1 MRKRKD
7 FVRLE
12 GVRSARLVVIAGEG
26 RYTESIYFNAVKA
39 ELRAPNVHVEV
50 LERNSDDSSP
60 ESVHRQIVD
69 FMRRYNIEDD
79 DELWI
84 VIDRDRWQARML
96 SEIAQLCAQNQHLY
110 FCMSNPCF
118 ELWLLLHLEDV
129 DQYDDETKKALLQNR
144 KNKSGIPWLKKR
156 MKSLLGSYAESKYD
170 AASLMQFVPTAMER
184 ARRLDRNPRDR
195 WPQSIGSRVYLL
207 MESIMD
213 KRSPLDKALE
223 EAKYEEVVGPFNS
236 VEDLMEDLLK

>member
-26 RYTESIYFNAVKA
+26 RYTESIYFNAVKN

-50 LERNSDDSSP
+50 LDRNSDESSP
-60 ESVHRQIVD
+60 ESVHRQVAD
-69 FMRRYNIEDD
+69 FMRQYNIEDD
-79 DELWI
+79 DELWL
-84 VIDRDRWQARML
+84 VIDRDRWQERML
-96 SEIAQLCAQNQHLY
+96 SQVAQLCAQNSHLH

-129 DQYDDETKKALLQNR
+129 EQYDDETKNALLQNK
-144 KNKSGIPWLKKR
+144 KNKSGVTWLKKR
-156 MKSLLGSYAESKYD
+156 MKDLLGSYAGSKYD
-170 AASLMQFVPTAMER
+170 ALGLIPYAPVAIDR
-184 ARRLDRNPRDR
+184 ARGLDSNPQDR

-207 MESIMD
+207 MESITGQ
-213 KRSPLDKALE
+213 RPE
-223 EAKYEEVVGPFNS
+223 
-236 VEDLMEDLLK
+236 

>member
-26 RYTESIYFNAVKA
+26 RYTESIYFNAVKN

-50 LERNSDDSSP
+50 LDRNSDESSP
-60 ESVHRQIVD
+60 ESVHRQVTD
-69 FMRRYNIEDD
+69 FMRQYNIEDD
-79 DELWI
+79 DELWL
-84 VIDRDRWQARML
+84 VIDRDRWQERML
-96 SEIAQLCAQNQHLY
+96 SQVAQLCAQNSHLH

-129 DQYDDETKKALLQNR
+129 EQYDDETKIALLQNK
-144 KNKSGIPWLKKR
+144 KNKSGVTWLKKR
-156 MKSLLGSYAESKYD
+156 MKDLLGSYAESKYD
-170 AASLMQFVPTAMER
+170 ALDLIPYAPVAMDR
-184 ARRLDRNPRDR
+184 ARKLDSNPQDR

-207 MESIMD
+207 MESITGQ
-213 KRSPLDKALE
+213 RPE
-223 EAKYEEVVGPFNS
+223 
-236 VEDLMEDLLK
+236 

>member
-26 RYTESIYFNAVKA
+26 RYTESIYFNAVKN

-50 LERNSDDSSP
+50 LDRNSDESSP
-60 ESVHRQIVD
+60 ESVHRQVAD
-69 FMRRYNIEDD
+69 FMRQYNIEND
-79 DELWI
+79 DELWL
-84 VIDRDRWQARML
+84 VIDRDRWQERML
-96 SEIAQLCAQNQHLY
+96 SQVAQLCAQNSHLH

-129 DQYDDETKKALLQNR
+129 EQYDEETKNALLQNK
-144 KNKSGIPWLKKR
+144 KNKSGVTWLKKR
-156 MKSLLGSYAESKYD
+156 MKDLLGSYAESNYD
-170 AASLMQFVPTAMER
+170 ALSLIPYTSVAMDR
-184 ARRLDRNPRDR
+184 ARRLDNNPQDR

-207 MESIMD
+207 MESITGQ
-213 KRSPLDKALE
+213 RPE
-223 EAKYEEVVGPFNS
+223 
-236 VEDLMEDLLK
+236 

>member
-26 RYTESIYFNAVKA
+26 RYTESIYFNAVKN

-50 LERNSDDSSP
+50 LDRNSDESSP
-60 ESVHRQIVD
+60 ESVHRQVAD
-69 FMRRYNIEDD
+69 FMRQYNIEND
-79 DELWI
+79 DELWL
-84 VIDRDRWQARML
+84 VIDRDRWQERML
-96 SEIAQLCAQNQHLY
+96 SQVAQLCAQNSHLH

-129 DQYDDETKKALLQNR
+129 EQYDDETKNALLLNK
-144 KNKSGIPWLKKR
+144 KNKSGVTWLKKR
-156 MKSLLGSYAESKYD
+156 MKDLLGSYAESNYD
-170 AASLMQFVPTAMER
+170 ALSLIPYTSVAMDR
-184 ARRLDRNPRDR
+184 ARRLDNNPQDR

-207 MESIMD
+207 MESI
-213 KRSPLDKALE
+213 L
-223 EAKYEEVVGPFNS
+223 
-236 VEDLMEDLLK
+236 